1 MNKTKLVEAIAT
13 ITELTKTDVDTV
25 VIAFAEVITD
35 ELAKGEK
42 VSLKGF
48 GNFELRERSAR
59 TGRNPHTGE
68 TIEIKASKSPTF
80 KASSALKK
88 IVNQGE

>member
-13 ITELTKTDVDTV
+13 RTELTKTDVDTV
-25 VIAFAEVITD
+25 VTAFAEVITD

-48 GNFELRERSAR
+48 GNF
-59 TGRNPHTGE
+59 E

>member
-1 MNKTKLVEAIAT
+1 MNKTELIEAIALRS
-13 ITELTKTDVDTV
+13 ELTKLEVDT
-25 VIAFAEVITD
+25 IISSFTDIISNALAE
-35 ELAKGEK
+35 GEK

-48 GNFELRERSAR
+48 GTFEVRDRKAR

-80 KASSALKK
+80 KPSSALKK

>member
-1 MNKTKLVEAIAT
+1 MNKTELIEAIALRS
-13 ITELTKTDVDTV
+13 ELTKFEVDT
-25 VIAFAEVITD
+25 IISSFTDIISNALAE
-35 ELAKGEK
+35 GEK
-42 VSLKGF
+42 VSLKRF
-48 GNFELRERSAR
+48 GTFEVRERKAR

-80 KASSALKK
+80 KPSSVLKK